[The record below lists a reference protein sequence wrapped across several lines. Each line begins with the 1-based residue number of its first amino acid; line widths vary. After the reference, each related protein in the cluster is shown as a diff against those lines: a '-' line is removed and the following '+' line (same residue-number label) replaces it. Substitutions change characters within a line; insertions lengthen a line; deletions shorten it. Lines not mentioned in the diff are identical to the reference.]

1 MRGEV
6 LHYDQEQGFGFITGE
21 DGQRYTFAREDLRRD
36 GPIDRGA
43 TVEFQGVGGKAKSVF
58 AMRSQAGAATV
69 PHIAPVTA
77 GTQAAASPFGR
88 NAVPARFASPVGDLG
103 LWGYFHRC
111 MTAGYTDFRGR
122 ARRKEYWGYV
132 LFWFIALVASS
143 VAGFAVDAALG
154 RLEPNSD
161 GPIAVLIAPGLWFL
175 ATFLPGLAVTI
186 RRQHDMGLSGWFYLL
201 ILLPYVGGLII
212 LVFTLI
218 PSQKHENRWGPVP
231 EGVTIPPAS
240 IPTAA

>member
-6 LHYDQEQGFGFITGE
+6 LHYDQEQGFGFINGA

-36 GPIDRGA
+36 TAVGRGTA
-43 TVEFQGVGGKAKSVF
+43 VEFQAAGGQARAVF
-58 AMRSQAGAATV
+58 AIRAQAGD
-69 PHIAPVTA
+69 APVPTPATSVPTA
-77 GTQAAASPFGR
+77 GRASPYGR
-88 NAVPARFASPVGDLG
+88 NAVPAAFAQPVGDLG
-103 LWGYFHRC
+103 LWGYFRRGLSD
-111 MTAGYTDFRGR
+111 GYVDFRGR

-132 LFWFIALVASS
+132 LFWTLAMLLAM

-154 RLEPNSD
+154 RLEPNSE
-161 GPIAVLIAPGLWFL
+161 GPIAVLVAPGLWFL

-186 RRQHDMGLSGWFYLL
+186 RRQHDIGLSGWFYLL

-212 LVFTLI
+212 FVFTLI

-231 EGVTIPPAS
+231 EGVTIPPPFA
-240 IPTAA
+240 PQAG